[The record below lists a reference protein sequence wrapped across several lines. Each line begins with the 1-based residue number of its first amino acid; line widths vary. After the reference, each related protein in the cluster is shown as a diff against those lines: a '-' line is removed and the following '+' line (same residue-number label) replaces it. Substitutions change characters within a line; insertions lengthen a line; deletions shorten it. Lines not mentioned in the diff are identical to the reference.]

1 MKQELK
7 KSGGEFSWIGLAF
20 AITFP
25 IFIIFGML
33 GGFDF

>member
-7 KSGGEFSWIGLAF
+7 KSGGEFSWIVVAF
-20 AITFP
+20 VITFP
-25 IFIIFGML
+25 IFLILGAL